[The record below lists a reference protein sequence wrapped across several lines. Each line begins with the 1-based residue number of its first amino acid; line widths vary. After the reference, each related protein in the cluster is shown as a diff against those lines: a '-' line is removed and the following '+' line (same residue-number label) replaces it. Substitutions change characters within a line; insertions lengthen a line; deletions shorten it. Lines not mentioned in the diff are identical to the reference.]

1 MKAAKEF
8 VDEFLT
14 TPNDPTYSADEELE
28 KLLHSYGEEVRKQI
42 IAVINEARQEGEWDI
57 RSVRTRIERMK
68 IE

>member
-1 MKAAKEF
+1 MKTAEDFTKQYF
-8 VDEFLT
+8 
-14 TPNDPTYSADEELE
+14 SAGGDLVS
-28 KLLHSYGEEVRKQI
+28 LLRNYGEEIRKQI